1 MGGAT
6 LGSAGEKTVPGA
18 TPDGP
23 TPEGYLTSFPRSGV
37 LPVGATGVAVTPV
50 AMGARQGNRRRTFSL
65 VMSTIGRGPEIGL
78 YLESLKRQ
86 TFQDFEVIVV
96 DQNKDDRVRSQCERY
111 PELDILYL
119 NSPAGASKGRNVGLE
134 YACGDIIAFPDDDCV
149 YAPCVLE
156 RTKKLIDDGVADF
169 VMAASVDVRDTSGAL
184 DEPASPKQPLHS
196 KQLNKY
202 SLWFRGTTYVV
213 FLTRPFAIKVGAFD
227 ERMGGG
233 SGTRYGSGEDA
244 DYIVRSCFAGA
255 RMVRS
260 DDVRIHHPSPDYSDR
275 RLAEKTYTYGIGR
288 RLVLEKHK
296 YGPIF
301 IGLNVLWP
309 LYHYLRN
316 IGDSRMRY
324 YYMQMLKGRMKRPA
338 PEDVA

>member
-1 MGGAT
+1 MAGAT
-6 LGSAGEKTVPGA
+6 PGSAKEKTVSSEAPA
-18 TPDGP
+18 S
-23 TPEGYLTSFPRSGV
+23 LTGFPRSGV
-37 LPVGATGVAVTPV
+37 LPLGSTKVATTPI
-50 AMGARQGNRRRTFSL
+50 AMGARDGNKRRTFSL

-78 YLESLKRQ
+78 FLESLRRQ

-96 DQNKDDRVRSQCERY
+96 DQNQDDRVRSQCERF
-111 PELDILYL
+111 PELDILYMT
-119 NSPAGASKGRNVGLE
+119 SPAGASKGRNVGLE

-156 RTKKLIDDGVADF
+156 RVAALISGGVADF
-169 VMAASVDVRDTSGAL
+169 VMATSVDVPETSGAL
-184 DEPASPKQPLHS
+184 DEPAAPKHPLHI
-196 KQLNKY
+196 KRLNKY
-202 SLWFRGTTYVV
+202 TLWFRGTTYVV
-213 FLTRPFAIKVGAFD
+213 FLARRFAIAVGAFD

-260 DDVRIHHPSPDYSDR
+260 DDVRIHHPSPDYSDS

-309 LYHYLRN
+309 VYHYLRN

-324 YYMQMLKGRMKRPA
+324 YYAQMLKGRMVRPA
-338 PEDVA
+338 REDVA